1 MTNSQRET
9 ILVVDDVA
17 GNLEIMSNILSVDYD
32 LKVAKSGKKALQIAC
47 LVPLPSLILLDVIMP
62 EMDGFETCRRLKA
75 DPLCKAVPVI
85 FVSTQTDM
93 VDEAMGFSVGGVDY
107 ISKPVSPP
115 LVRAR
120 VKTHLALY
128 NQNRILE
135 RKVRERTLELMQTR
149 DVAILAITSL
159 AETRDNET
167 GEHIKRTQH
176 YIRLLAQ
183 HMKKNPRFSK
193 YLDDETIE
201 LLYKSAPLHDV
212 GKIGIRDSILL
223 KPGPLT
229 SDEFTVMKTHTT
241 IGRDTINK
249 SIDEINLESV
259 SSFLQIGREIA
270 SSHHEKWDGSG
281 YPLGLLGDDIP
292 FSGRLMAICD
302 VYDALISKRVYKD
315 AFPHEKAVE
324 IILEGRGK
332 HFDPDLVDAFIE
344 LKSKFYDIAS
354 GKI

>member
-1 MTNSQRET
+1 MTIAQKET

-17 GNLEIMSNILSVDYD
+17 GNLEIMSNILSADYD
-32 LKVAKSGKKALQIAC
+32 LKVARSGKKALEIAC
-47 LVPLPSLILLDVIMP
+47 MAPLPSLILLDVIMP
-62 EMDGFETCRRLKA
+62 EMDGFETCRRLKT
-75 DPLCKAVPVI
+75 DPLCKSVPVI

-115 LVRAR
+115 IVRAR

-128 NQNRILE
+128 NQNRVLE
-135 RKVRERTLELMQTR
+135 RKVVERTLELMQTR

-159 AETRDNET
+159 AETRDTET
-167 GEHIKRTQH
+167 GDHIKRTQH
-176 YIRLLAQ
+176 YIRLLAR
-183 HMKKNPRFSK
+183 HVKKNPRYSRH
-193 YLDDETIE
+193 LDDEIIE

-223 KPGPLT
+223 KPGALT
-229 SDEFTVMKTHTT
+229 PDEFTIMKTHTT
-241 IGRDTINK
+241 IGRDTINR
-249 SIDEINLESV
+249 SINEINLENV

-270 SSHHEKWDGSG
+270 ISHHEKWDGSG
-281 YPLGLLGDDIP
+281 YPMGLLGEGIP
-292 FSGRLMAICD
+292 LSGRLMAISD
-302 VYDALISKRVYKD
+302 VYDALTSKRVYKD
-315 AFPHEKAVE
+315 AFSHEKAVA

-344 LKSKFYDIAS
+344 LESKFYDIAS
-354 GKI
+354 GKT

>member
-1 MTNSQRET
+1 MEIVKRAT

-17 GNLEIMSNILSVDYD
+17 GNLEIMSNILSSTYD
-32 LKVAKSGKKALQIAC
+32 LRVAKSGKKALEIVR
-47 LVPLPSLILLDVIMP
+47 LSPTPSLILLDVIMP
-62 EMDGFETCRRLKA
+62 EMNGFETCRRFKA
-75 DPLCKAVPVI
+75 DPQCKSVPVI

-93 VDEAMGFSVGGVDY
+93 IDVTMGFSEGGVDY

-115 LVRAR
+115 IVLAR
-120 VKTHLALY
+120 VKNHLSLY
-128 NQNRILE
+128 NQSLILE
-135 RKVRERTLELMQTR
+135 GKVLERTFELMQTR
-149 DVAILAITSL
+149 DVAILAITSM

-167 GEHIKRTQH
+167 GDHIKRTQQ

-183 HMKKNPRFSK
+183 HIKAKPRFSK

-223 KPGPLT
+223 KPGALT
-229 SDEFTVMKTHTT
+229 PEEFNIMKTHTT
-241 IGRDTINK
+241 IGRDAINK
-249 SIDEINLESV
+249 SIDEINLENV

-281 YPLGLLGDDIP
+281 YPLGLAGEAIP
-292 FSGRLMAICD
+292 LSGRLMAICD
-302 VYDALISKRVYKD
+302 VYDALISRRVYKEP
-315 AFPHEKAVE
+315 FSHEKAVE
-324 IILEGRGK
+324 IILAGRGK
-332 HFDPDLVDAFIE
+332 HFEPDLVDAFDE
-344 LKSKFYDIAS
+344 LKGKFHNIAL

>member
-1 MTNSQRET
+1 MTIAQKET

-17 GNLEIMSNILSVDYD
+17 GNLEIMSNILSADYD
-32 LKVAKSGKKALQIAC
+32 LKVARSGKKALEIAC
-47 LVPLPSLILLDVIMP
+47 MAPLPSLILLDVIMP
-62 EMDGFETCRRLKA
+62 SMDGFETCRRLKA
-75 DPLCKAVPVI
+75 DPLCQSVPVI

-115 LVRAR
+115 IVRAR

-128 NQNRILE
+128 NQNRVLE
-135 RKVRERTLELMQTR
+135 RKVVERTLELMQTR

-159 AETRDNET
+159 AETRDTET
-167 GEHIKRTQH
+167 GDHIKRTQH

-183 HMKKNPRFSK
+183 YVKNNPKFSK

-223 KPGPLT
+223 KPGALT
-229 SDEFTVMKTHTT
+229 PDEFTIMKTHTT
-241 IGRDTINK
+241 IGRDTINR
-249 SIDEINLESV
+249 SINEINLENV

-270 SSHHEKWDGSG
+270 ISHHEKWDGSG
-281 YPLGLLGDDIP
+281 YPMGLHGEGIP
-292 FSGRLMAICD
+292 LSGRLMAVSD
-302 VYDALISKRVYKD
+302 VYDALTSKRVYKD
-315 AFPHEKAVE
+315 AFSHEKAVA
-324 IILEGRGK
+324 IILEGRSK

-344 LKSKFYDIAS
+344 LENKFYDIAS
-354 GKI
+354 GKT

>member
-1 MTNSQRET
+1 MTIAQKET

-17 GNLEIMSNILSVDYD
+17 GNLEIMSNILSADYD
-32 LKVAKSGKKALQIAC
+32 LKVARSGKKALEIAC
-47 LVPLPSLILLDVIMP
+47 MAPLPSLILLDVIMP
-62 EMDGFETCRRLKA
+62 SMDGFETCRRLKA
-75 DPLCKAVPVI
+75 DPLCQSVPVI

-93 VDEAMGFSVGGVDY
+93 IDETMGFSVGGVDY

-115 LVRAR
+115 IVRAR

-135 RKVRERTLELMQTR
+135 RKVIERTLELMQTR

-159 AETRDNET
+159 AETRDSET

-183 HMKKNPRFSK
+183 YVKKNPRFSMH
-193 YLDDETIE
+193 LDDETIE

-212 GKIGIRDSILL
+212 GKIGIRDAILL
-223 KPGPLT
+223 KPGALT
-229 SDEFTVMKTHTT
+229 PDEFTIMKTHTT

-249 SIDEINLESV
+249 SIDEINLENV

-281 YPLGLLGDDIP
+281 YPMGLLGEEIP
-292 FSGRLMAICD
+292 LSGRLMAICD
-302 VYDALISKRVYKD
+302 VYDALVSKRVYKD

-332 HFDPDLVDAFIE
+332 HFDPDLVDAF
-344 LKSKFYDIAS
+344 LDLNSKFYDIAS
-354 GKI
+354 GKT